1 MKKEPFKKKTVSVEI
16 PVEIPVEILSAIAA
30 NPADAAA
37 NAAICSAIAEAS
49 EILTEGRF
57 SPGKGIPPSGPI
69 DASSIVERAK
79 KKVERRVKATGTA
92 RKRRERKKDIIWG
105 MMQQRGDVTFEQL
118 ATVIPPSAM
127 KLIDAVMNPVEQRHT
142 SVTLEQFVSIVLPFY
157 STWSCTYPIHVHHR
171 QRRFMSRR
179 KYA

>member
-1 MKKEPFKKKTVSVEI
+1 MKKETFKKKTVS
-16 PVEIPVEILSAIAA
+16 VEIPVEILSAIAA

-79 KKVERRVKATGTA
+79 KKVERRVKARGKA
-92 RKRRERKKDIIWG
+92 RKRRERKKSSV
-105 MMQQRGDVTFEQL
+105 R
-118 ATVIPPSAM
+118 A
-127 KLIDAVMNPVEQRHT
+127 KVEHD
-142 SVTLEQFVSIVLPFY
+142 LL
-157 STWSCTYPIHVHHR
+157 
-171 QRRFMSRR
+171 
-179 KYA
+179 

>member
-16 PVEIPVEILSAIAA
+16 PVDILSAIAA

-79 KKVERRVKATGTA
+79 KKVERRVKARGKA
-92 RKRRERKKDIIWG
+92 RKRRERKK
-105 MMQQRGDVTFEQL
+105 
-118 ATVIPPSAM
+118 
-127 KLIDAVMNPVEQRHT
+127 T
-142 SVTLEQFVSIVLPFY
+142 SY
-157 STWSCTYPIHVHHR
+157 G
-171 QRRFMSRR
+171 
-179 KYA
+179 A

>member
-1 MKKEPFKKKTVSVEI
+1 MKKEPFKKKTVS
-16 PVEIPVEILSAIAA
+16 VEIPVEILSAIAA

-57 SPGKGIPPSGPI
+57 SPGNGIPPSGPI

-79 KKVERRVKATGTA
+79 KKVERRVKARGKA

-157 STWSCTYPIHVHHR
+157 STWSSTYPIHVHHR